1 MPKNKKGGNKAKKRK
16 NTHYVSSEIHEK
28 EDGQEYALIKK
39 CQGNCRFIV
48 LCSDGTERKATLCG
62 AMRKRNFVKTDQI
75 VLVSLR
81 DFQDSICDI
90 IDSYDDHQAQ
100 KLQKMGHLPDFMK
113 SEESFQDSELM
124 NIMSVSSEE
133 EILLDDI

>member
-39 CQGNCRFIV
+39 CQGNCRFTV

-62 AMRKRNFVKTDQI
+62 TMRKRKFVKTDQI

-90 IDSYDDHQAQ
+90 IDSFDDHQTK
-100 KLQKMGHLPDFMK
+100 KLQKMGHLPEFMK
-113 SEESFQDSELM
+113 PEESFKEPELIDAM
-124 NIMSVSSEE
+124 CFSSDD
-133 EILLDDI
+133 EISLGDI